1 MKARKLLLPALAL
14 LLAACAGADRIVL
27 LPDDQGKVGKLNVGN
42 AGGDTL
48 LDSAYATASASGSHK
63 AEAGHTDADTVH
75 QEFGTVLAALP
86 LAPVSYTLYFITD
99 SDDLTAESRALAPTI
114 LNQIARFPAAEV
126 VVIGHTDTQGSDDYN
141 DGLSL
146 DRARAVKQQLIAL
159 GFDAARISV
168 AGRGKRELLVPTG
181 DGVAEPR
188 NRRAEILVR

>member
-1 MKARKLLLPALAL
+1 VSDRALLLLALAL
-14 LLAACAGADRIVL
+14 LLAACASTDRIVL

-48 LDSAYATASASGSHK
+48 LDSAYATASASGSRK
-63 AEAGHTDADTVH
+63 AEAGHTDADAVH

-86 LAPVSYTLYFITD
+86 PAPVSYTLYFIID

-141 DGLSL
+141 DKLSL
-146 DRARAVKQQLIAL
+146 DRARSVKRQLIGL
-159 GFDAARISV
+159 GFDAAHIAV
-168 AGRGKRELLVPTG
+168 EGRGKRELLVPTA